1 MSFFYSAKSDSIAIL
16 AIDGTCLC
24 LAKKLNC
31 HQTIIHISLSDFYKW
46 LLASMAKKSKFLSW
60 FGFGKSDKQQAEQAA
75 KEADN
80 QKQIE
85 EQQRIEAEKAEAE
98 RLEQERIAAEKAEA
112 DRLAQEQQAA
122 EQQRQEQQARL
133 AEQEAAMKLEQERV
147 AAEQAQR
154 EAELIAAKKAEAER
168 LEQERIAA
176 ERRDAERLEQ
186 ERIAAEK
193 AEAERLEQERIAA
206 EKAQAE
212 RLDQERIAAER
223 RDAERLEQE
232 RIAAEKAQAERLE
245 QERIEAEKADAER
258 LEQERIAAEN
268 AEAERLEQ
276 ERIAA
281 EKAQAERL
289 EQERIAAEKAQAERL
304 EQERIAAEKAEAERL
319 EQERIAAERRDAE
332 RLEQERI
339 AAEKAEAERL
349 EQERI
354 AAEKAQAERLEQERI
369 AAEKAQAERLEQE
382 RIAAEKAEAERVEQE
397 RIAAEKAQAERLE
410 QERIAAEKA
419 EAERVEQERI
429 AAEKAQAER
438 LEQEKAAQAAE
449 KPKKEGFF
457 ARLKKGLLKTRVN
470 IGSGFASIFS
480 GKKIDDE
487 LFEELETQLLTADL
501 GVDTTMKLIDNL
513 TDAADRKQLK
523 DGDAL
528 YELMK
533 QEMASMLKTAEQPLV
548 LSGDKKPFVI
558 LMVGVNGV
566 GKTTTIG
573 KLAKQFQSE
582 GKSVMLAAGDTF
594 RAAAVEQLQVWGERN
609 SIPVIAQHTGADSA
623 SVVFD
628 AFQAAKARN
637 VDVLIADTAGR
648 LQNKDNLMQ
657 ELEKIA
663 RVMKKIDPDAPHE
676 VMLTID
682 AGTGQNAISQV
693 KLFNECVGLTGITLS
708 KLDGT
713 AKGGVI
719 FAVADKFNIP
729 IRYIGV
735 GEGIDDLRT
744 FNSSD
749 FIDALFSQDEDDA

>member
-1 MSFFYSAKSDSIAIL
+1 
-16 AIDGTCLC
+16 
-24 LAKKLNC
+24 
-31 HQTIIHISLSDFYKW
+31 
-46 LLASMAKKSKFLSW
+46 MAKKSKFLSW
-60 FGFGKSDKQQAEQAA
+60 FGFGKSEKQQAEQTAN
-75 KEADN
+75 EADN
-80 QKQIE
+80 QKQLE
-85 EQQRIEAEKAEAE
+85 EQQRIEAEKAQAAI
-98 RLEQERIAAEKAEA
+98 LEQERIAAEKAEA
-112 DRLAQEQQAA
+112 ERIAAEQQAA
-122 EQQRQEQQARL
+122 EQCRQEQQARF
-133 AEQEAAMKLEQERV
+133 AEQEAAMKLEQERI

-154 EAELIAAKKAEAER
+154 EAEQIAAQKAEAERVEQARVAAEKAEAERVEQARVAAEKAEAERVEQERIAAEKAEAER
-168 LEQERIAA
+168 LEQARIAA
-176 ERRDAERLEQ
+176 EKAEAERVEQARIAAEKAEAERVEQARIAAEKAEAERVEQARIAAEKAEAERLEQ

-206 EKAQAE
+206 EKA
-212 RLDQERIAAER
+212 
-223 RDAERLEQE
+223 
-232 RIAAEKAQAERLE
+232 
-245 QERIEAEKADAER
+245 
-258 LEQERIAAEN
+258 
-268 AEAERLEQ
+268 
-276 ERIAA
+276 
-281 EKAQAERL
+281 
-289 EQERIAAEKAQAERL
+289 
-304 EQERIAAEKAEAERL
+304 
-319 EQERIAAERRDAE
+319 
-332 RLEQERI
+332 
-339 AAEKAEAERL
+339 
-349 EQERI
+349 
-354 AAEKAQAERLEQERI
+354 
-369 AAEKAQAERLEQE
+369 
-382 RIAAEKAEAERVEQE
+382 EAERVEQE
-397 RIAAEKAQAERLE
+397 RIAAEKA
-410 QERIAAEKA
+410 
-419 EAERVEQERI
+419 EAERIEQARI
-429 AAEKAQAER
+429 EKEKT
-438 LEQEKAAQAAE
+438 EQVTD

-533 QEMASMLKTAEQPLV
+533 QEMAAMLKTAEQPLTV
-548 LSGDKKPFVI
+548 PENKKPFVI

-573 KLAKQFQSE
+573 KLAKQFQNE

-744 FNSSD
+744 FNSND
-749 FIDALFSQDEDDA
+749 FIDALFSQDEDDV